1 MENRFIVSSSPH
13 IRDNGS
19 TSRIMLDVIIALLPA
34 TIMGVVYFGLRALMV
49 ILVTVLSCVVSEY
62 IARRVM
68 NRDNTIMDFSA
79 VLTGLLLALNLP
91 STIPYWIAGIGGVF
105 AIVIVKQLFGGLG
118 QNFMNPALAARVF
131 LLVAYTGHMTNWV
144 KPQDNFISRMLHSS
158 GWVNTQLD
166 AVSNATP
173 LGLLEEGAKQL
184 PSYAELFFGSIGGCI
199 GETSVIALLIGAAY
213 LLIRRV
219 IGPEIPLTFIATV
232 GVFTWIFGGQQMFS
246 GDFIYQILSGG
257 LIIGA
262 FFMATDYAT
271 SPMTIKGRLIM
282 GIGCGILTS
291 LIRLYASYPEGVSFA
306 IILMNVVVPLIDRYT
321 VPKSFG
327 GEKTVA

>member
-1 MENRFIVSSSPH
+1 MVDLTRLEELAGKRNAYIRPSPSA
-13 IRDNGS
+13 GS
-19 TSRIMLDVIIALLPA
+19 L
-34 TIMGVVYFGLRALMV
+34 
-49 ILVTVLSCVVSEY
+49 
-62 IARRVM
+62 
-68 NRDNTIMDFSA
+68 
-79 VLTGLLLALNLP
+79 
-91 STIPYWIAGIGGVF
+91 GGVARKTRE
-105 AIVIVKQLFGGLG
+105 AIIICE
-118 QNFMNPALAARVF
+118 AAGF
-131 LLVAYTGHMTNWV
+131 DHI
-144 KPQDNFISRMLHSS
+144 FI
-158 GWVNTQLD
+158 
-166 AVSNATP
+166 
-173 LGLLEEGAKQL
+173 E
-184 PSYAELFFGSIGGCI
+184 
-199 GETSVIALLIGAAY
+199 
-213 LLIRRV
+213 
-219 IGPEIPLTFIATV
+219 TV